1 MAQRKYLSLPDID
14 QNPTDVYETPDS
26 TFPDIDNPEI
36 YFPSNRRRSIDNT
49 HISTDSATQFFSTK
63 ILDPEGS
70 VDFRNERSDIL
81 VKSKYNSYQVH
92 ETLEARIARLLHE
105 VNDVQKEVLSS
116 SKVTRLEKF
125 GDDKKKLSE
134 LEAILK
140 KIQLNNF
147 ISDQQLTERADE
159 TSTLSLQ
166 IQTSLQHLEK
176 INNEASTT
184 HESQKSSVLISKI
197 TELENRILTLERA
210 IGIDEMN
217 LENDLYRP
225 ILTSLQEI
233 RQRLKLI
240 TSSPAS
246 LEASANNLTV
256 LIQSIKEIRDLKDK
270 SYLHES
276 TSKSLHNVN
285 RKQTGTTLP
294 NPSDTLN
301 GNETYVSSDQQIR
314 ELYSKISIIQKLEIV
329 IPKVLLRLNSLRDL
343 HTDALIANESIKDFD
358 SVVLALKNDI
368 YSWKQAMDQIQN
380 NLDKFSSSSIKN
392 RSEILGWISE
402 LKQISDEKL

>member
-1 MAQRKYLSLPDID
+1 M
-14 QNPTDVYETPDS
+14 
-26 TFPDIDNPEI
+26 
-36 YFPSNRRRSIDNT
+36 
-49 HISTDSATQFFSTK
+49 
-63 ILDPEGS
+63 
-70 VDFRNERSDIL
+70 
-81 VKSKYNSYQVH
+81 
-92 ETLEARIARLLHE
+92 
-105 VNDVQKEVLSS
+105 
-116 SKVTRLEKF
+116 
-125 GDDKKKLSE
+125 
-134 LEAILK
+134 
-140 KIQLNNF
+140 
-147 ISDQQLTERADE
+147 
-159 TSTLSLQ
+159 
-166 IQTSLQHLEK
+166 
-176 INNEASTT
+176 
-184 HESQKSSVLISKI
+184 
-197 TELENRILTLERA
+197 ERA